1 MHGQGYL
8 ISNCTPCYQNKSTK
22 AESWMSKRKSNKKS
36 KKQLMFLE
44 PIDKSMSVDEIY
56 FKLIEIFKKKGI
68 KIYHDKKDVNWKIT
82 SIGVT
87 FLKS

>member
-1 MHGQGYL
+1 
-8 ISNCTPCYQNKSTK
+8 
-22 AESWMSKRKSNKKS
+22 MSKRKSNKKS

-68 KIYHDKKDVNWKIT
+68 KIYPAKKDVN
-82 SIGVT
+82 
-87 FLKS
+87 

>member
-1 MHGQGYL
+1 
-8 ISNCTPCYQNKSTK
+8 
-22 AESWMSKRKSNKKS
+22 MSKTKSNKKS

-68 KIYHDKKDVNWKIT
+68 KIYPDKKDVNWKIT